1 MNPLELVPIAA
12 GLVELVLAR
21 LPPPDPLR
29 RRAAVARRLARV
41 EVRLASARRPGRRT
55 HLEVRRAGLRAELA
69 ALDEILGPRRP
80 VLH

>member
-12 GLVELVLAR
+12 GLVELVLER
-21 LPPPDPLR
+21 LPSPDPLR
-29 RRAAVARRLARV
+29 RRAGVARRLARV
-41 EVRLASARRPGRRT
+41 EARLASARPGRRT

-69 ALDEILGPRRP
+69 ALDEILGPKRP